1 MAGKRLKQ
9 VVSGSPAPEAAFL
22 PQPVSEIP
30 WGHNIR
36 LVESLPAGL
45 CGSLP
50 TITQI
55 EAALKGAKG
64 KGAGDG
70 K

>member
-1 MAGKRLKQ
+1 MAGRRLKQ
-9 VVSGSPAPEAAFL
+9 AVSDSPSPWAAIL
-22 PQPVSEIP
+22 PRPVSEIP
-30 WGHNIR
+30 WGHNIIR

-45 CGSLP
+45 RGSLP
-50 TITQI
+50 TIKQI
-55 EAALKGAKG
+55 EAELKGA